1 MLIKLLSMKVY
12 NFEFYE
18 LNTVEVKI
26 MKMFESNEEI
36 TRDLI

>member
-1 MLIKLLSMKVY
+1 MKVY